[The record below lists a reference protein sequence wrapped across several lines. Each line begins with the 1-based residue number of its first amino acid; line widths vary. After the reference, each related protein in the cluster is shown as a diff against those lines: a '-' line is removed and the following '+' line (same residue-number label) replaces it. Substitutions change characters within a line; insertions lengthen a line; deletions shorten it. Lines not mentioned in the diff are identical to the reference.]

1 MYKQLTRETMVKV
14 DKEKAWQ
21 WLSQGDLKVGTE
33 ALLCATQEQAIRANY
48 MKHHINKTKR

>member
-1 MYKQLTRETMVKV
+1 MVKV
-14 DKEKAWQ
+14 DKEKTWQ